1 MKWTVIALLLSI
13 ILISS
18 ITGVHAA
25 KPWDLLI
32 TAKFEHER
40 IGIDEKPILVGIIL
54 DQKGK
59 PVPGVKVQIRFAEI
73 SANTTT
79 NDSGNFRYEFFQSQR
94 EGIFVANISAK
105 LNELKGMG
113 KASLR
118 IGNGVS
124 TFDEMYYSKDFEN
137 STQND
142 PYKSIKDKR
151 YEKFIED
158 QNKKRIKQIEIEAK
172 LLALADKR
180 NATKQSLEDAINA
193 TNPSAGV
200 YSYSKQT
207 NYLAKKDSR
216 LKPVIQSQMEYTR
229 EIYEQAKNEMKKV
242 LDTGGSLE
250 DAKKAYFAKLTTTRE
265 QVEKIGAENNTAS
278 QSKVKSNEEKK
289 INSKKV
295 KGLKYN
301 KYLK

>member
-1 MKWTVIALLLSI
+1 M
-13 ILISS
+13 
-18 ITGVHAA
+18 HAA

-200 YSYSKQT
+200 Y
-207 NYLAKKDSR
+207 
-216 LKPVIQSQMEYTR
+216 
-229 EIYEQAKNEMKKV
+229 
-242 LDTGGSLE
+242 
-250 DAKKAYFAKLTTTRE
+250 
-265 QVEKIGAENNTAS
+265 
-278 QSKVKSNEEKK
+278 
-289 INSKKV
+289 
-295 KGLKYN
+295 
-301 KYLK
+301 